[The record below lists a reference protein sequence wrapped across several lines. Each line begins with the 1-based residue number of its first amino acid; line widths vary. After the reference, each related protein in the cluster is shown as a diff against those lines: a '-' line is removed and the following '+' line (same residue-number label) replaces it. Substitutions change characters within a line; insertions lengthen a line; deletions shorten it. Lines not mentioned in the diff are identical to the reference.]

1 MVQGTAEEVQ
11 GVYRAALRVTG
22 AGVSHSEMLLQYGSV
37 LRNASQVVRIVS
49 VHNTTAKAVSNSTV
63 TFC

>member
-22 AGVSHSEMLLQYGSV
+22 AGVSHCVHTEMLLQYGSV
-37 LRNASQVVRIVS
+37 LCNASQVVRTIS
-49 VHNTTAKAVSNSTV
+49 VYNTTAKAV
-63 TFC
+63 F